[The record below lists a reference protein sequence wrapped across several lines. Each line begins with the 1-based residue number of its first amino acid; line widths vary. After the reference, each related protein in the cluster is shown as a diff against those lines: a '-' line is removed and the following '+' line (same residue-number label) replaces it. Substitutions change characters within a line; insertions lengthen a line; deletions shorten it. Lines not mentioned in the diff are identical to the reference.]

1 MFGKVFV
8 SSKVLDGRSLFM
20 FRLPLASCLL
30 TLSLVLQGCV
40 LPQGA
45 GLASQVLA
53 GVDEPDA
60 DFAVRFVTA
69 DIIGTIKAWPKIADP
84 NALNGWISNKGGGAG
99 SQIESG
105 DVITLSVWSNE
116 ENSLLVSPDQR
127 QIVFPPLTVSPDGTI
142 FLPYADKV
150 YVAKMSPEQAR
161 EAVQKGLSSVV
172 PSAQVQLSVLSGRRN
187 EVEVISG
194 TTKPGPYPLAD
205 KNYSILSLIA
215 LAGGA
220 TPALA
225 NPQVRLSREGK
236 VYGISMEKLL
246 ANPSLDTVLHG
257 GDKIYLENEKRYFL
271 SLGAAGNEAQ
281 IPFAQGSVSA
291 LDAMSLIGGLNDSTA
306 NPKGILILREYSA
319 KAVRTDDSG
328 PERARMIFAFD
339 LTTADGLFS
348 AGDFDIQ
355 HQDLVLVTESPIIN
369 ARTAV
374 SIIGSAFGLVKT
386 ARSF

>member
-1 MFGKVFV
+1 
-8 SSKVLDGRSLFM
+8 
-20 FRLPLASCLL
+20 
-30 TLSLVLQGCV
+30 
-40 LPQGA
+40 
-45 GLASQVLA
+45 
-53 GVDEPDA
+53 
-60 DFAVRFVTA
+60 
-69 DIIGTIKAWPKIADP
+69 
-84 NALNGWISNKGGGAG
+84 
-99 SQIESG
+99 
-105 DVITLSVWSNE
+105 
-116 ENSLLVSPDQR
+116 
-127 QIVFPPLTVSPDGTI
+127 
-142 FLPYADKV
+142 
-150 YVAKMSPEQAR
+150 MSPEQAR